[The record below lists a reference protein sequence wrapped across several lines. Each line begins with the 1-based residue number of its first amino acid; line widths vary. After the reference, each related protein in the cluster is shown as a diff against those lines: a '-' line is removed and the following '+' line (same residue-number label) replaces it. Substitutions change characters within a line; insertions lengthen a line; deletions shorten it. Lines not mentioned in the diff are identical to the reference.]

1 MTTNHLIDYS
11 VIGCY
16 LIFLIVIGS
25 AFHRF
30 NRNVS
35 DYFRSG
41 CRGTWWLVGASVFM
55 GGISAYSFTGSA
67 GVAFQAGWAVAII
80 YVGNALGYFVNFL
93 FLAGWFR
100 QLRATTS
107 PEVIRLR
114 FGTVTQQ
121 LYAFLGVI
129 LGIVGAAVTLWAVAI
144 FSASVFGYRVDVIIV
159 ILGCVGLIYSL
170 MGGIWGVMAT
180 DFVQGLIL
188 MPMTILITV
197 LCLHQV
203 GGVGG
208 FFRMV
213 QAKGLS
219 HQFAVFHAYGEFKYG
234 YYTVIWAAA
243 MIFKQTLDQNTLGAA
258 NRYFSVKDGKEA
270 RKAALIAVTMMLAG
284 AIFWFI
290 PPMTAR
296 MLYEKQTLAMHLN
309 DPSESA
315 FAVAALH
322 VLPNG
327 LIGLMAVA
335 MFSATL
341 STIDTGL
348 NRNAAVAM
356 KDIYPLFCKLL
367 NRPLDSERVQL
378 VMSRLITMF
387 FGLCII
393 SNALYFSRKTGM
405 GMFDITLNLG
415 AMLGLPL
422 ATPLFLGLFVRK
434 VPAWSAIFSIVCGFA
449 CSAVAFYSATTWSY
463 QEKVFWN
470 VLAGAVSFLI
480 CMPFWKYA
488 PRVYRE
494 QVEAFF
500 LRMHTPVDF
509 EKEVGSANDGQQLRM
524 IGGFSVAIASFICL
538 LLVIPNNLTG
548 RLSILFI
555 GGVVMSV
562 GVAMLWAGKR
572 RVDAVIQAIPGSGT
586 QLVNNGGGSAV

>member
-1 MTTNHLIDYS
+1 MNHLIEYV

-16 LIFLIVIGS
+16 LTFLIVIGS

-30 NRNVS
+30 NKNVS

-55 GGISAYSFTGSA
+55 GGITAYSFTGSA
-67 GVAFQAGWAVAII
+67 GVAFEAGWAVAII
-80 YVGNALGYFVNFL
+80 YIGNSLGYFVNFL
-93 FLAGWFR
+93 FMAGWFR

-107 PEVIRLR
+107 PEVIRMR
-114 FGTVTQQ
+114 FGPVTQQ
-121 LYAFLGVI
+121 LYAFTGVI
-129 LGIVGAAVTLWAVAI
+129 LGIVGAAITLWAVAI
-144 FSASVFGYRVDVIIV
+144 FSASVFGYRIDVIIV
-159 ILGCVGLIYSL
+159 ILGCVGLTYSL

-203 GGVGG
+203 GGVSG
-208 FFRMV
+208 FFHMV
-213 QAKGLS
+213 QQKGLS
-219 HQFAVFHAYGEFKYG
+219 HQFAVFHPYGEFKYG

-270 RKAALIAVTMMLAG
+270 RKAALIAVIMMLAG

-296 MLYEKQTLAMHLN
+296 MLYEKQTLSAHLN
-309 DPSESA
+309 NPAESA
-315 FAVAALH
+315 FAVAAMH
-322 VLPNG
+322 VLPSG

-356 KDIYPLFCKLL
+356 KDIYPLICRIFR
-367 NRPLDSERVQL
+367 RPLDSDRVQL
-378 VMSRLITMF
+378 MMSRLITMF

-393 SNALYFSRKTGM
+393 SNALYFSRRSGM

-422 ATPLFLGLFVRK
+422 ATPLLLGLFIRK
-434 VPAWSAIFSIVCGFA
+434 VPSWSAIFSIVCGFA
-449 CSAVAFYSATTWSY
+449 CSAVAYYSTNTWTY
-463 QEKVFWN
+463 QQKVFLN
-470 VLAGAVSFLI
+470 VLAGSVSFLAT
-480 CMPFWKYA
+480 MPFWRYA
-488 PRVYRE
+488 PLAYRE
-494 QVEAFF
+494 QVVAFF
-500 LRMHTPVDF
+500 TRMHTPVDF
-509 EKEVGSANDGQQLRM
+509 EKEVGAANDTQQLKM
-524 IGGFSVAIASFICL
+524 IGGFSVAIAIFICL
-538 LLVIPNNLTG
+538 LLLIPNNLTG

-555 GGVVMSV
+555 GGVVMIV
-562 GVAMLWAGKR
+562 GLAMRWAARNRQLKEF
-572 RVDAVIQAIPGSGT
+572 AIIAES
-586 QLVNNGGGSAV
+586 QLINLSTNGIKSL